1 MSIKDIVWPWGA
13 LKRERLINEWWLA
26 QHKHVEEIFS
36 EAWKVI
42 SIPDHTEQFKKSP
55 AGNQVMVRGTM
66 LNFDTLKEM
75 LWLMLDMESE
85 RRVARNRMAKLMG
98 DLATWET
105 AHPFGEPIKETVQDF
120 IEKAYT
126 NDTIVVREL

>member
-1 MSIKDIVWPWGA
+1 
-13 LKRERLINEWWLA
+13 
-26 QHKHVEEIFS
+26 
-36 EAWKVI
+36 
-42 SIPDHTEQFKKSP
+42 
-55 AGNQVMVRGTM
+55 MVRGTM